1 MLLALCSLTAMKAIE
16 NVKLIIQWALYR
28 RFVTWSPLQLP
39 SKSQIAKQCTGLLS
53 LKTSSMVPAW
63 HLIGPFY
70 STSTIFVRQ
79 TGFALHQTVY
89 WFNKLS
95 IDSKR
100 LGMFLYCVSVCIVC
114 PFSLGLTFKI
124 SILFVM
130 ADKALKGWSF
140 LDSGLLSTWQSALD
154 FPLYADIGPLCH

>member
-1 MLLALCSLTAMKAIE
+1 MRTLLFHTYRSC
-16 NVKLIIQWALYR
+16 IIKSVTFTALYR
-28 RFVTWSPLQLP
+28 ERCDILTFTVSFTESNGWRPAVTENPKDGAL
-39 SKSQIAKQCTGLLS
+39 
-53 LKTSSMVPAW
+53 MPAW
-63 HLIGPFY
+63 HLIGPPY

-100 LGMFLYCVSVCIVC
+100 LGMFYSPSLSVSC
-114 PFSLGLTFKI
+114 SLSLSLRLTFKF

-140 LDSGLLSTWQSALD
+140 LDSGLLSRWQSALA